1 MYTLEVY
8 DTIVNS
14 LYSYELPTNI
24 VNNICVLH
32 AHLGVSNHHN
42 KHKSLDTSV
51 RRSKHESTEL
61 WKKKEVFKATVIV
74 KKEGA
79 DVLFGDLKKYL
90 NKMTTANYDVQ
101 KNNAIETIN
110 SIIKLDEEE
119 AEEDEDDDNSETK
132 TKNKYVSQIVD
143 TLLHVACS
151 NQYYS
156 MLYAEL
162 YVSIMSL
169 HEYFASTCTVIYD
182 KLVSA
187 LDKIEFVDPNIDYN
201 KYCIVNKQND
211 ERRALMLF
219 IINSYKNGVFT
230 IEQVSDIAVKI
241 IKMIDGSVC
250 DITHAEEINELTEI
264 MNIFVTNMHTEI
276 SKNEGL
282 LFIKEKLDCYSKYKT
297 KEYPGMSSRT
307 IFKYMDMMD
316 LLK

>member
-1 MYTLEVY
+1 MYTLAFYE
-8 DTIVNS
+8 TIATS

-24 VNNICVLH
+24 MNNICVLH
-32 AHLGVSNHHN
+32 AHLGVNTHHN
-42 KHKSLDTSV
+42 KHKNTDTQT
-51 RRSKHESTEL
+51 RRSKHESAEL
-61 WKKKEVFKATVIV
+61 WKKKEIFKATVLV

-219 IINSYKNGVFT
+219 IVNSYKNSVFT

-241 IKMIDGSVC
+241 IKMIDDSAC
-250 DITHAEEINELTEI
+250 NTNDIEQINELTEI
-264 MNIFVTNMHTEI
+264 MNIFVTNMHAEI
-276 SKNEGL
+276 KNNDCL
-282 LFIKEKLDCYSKYKT
+282 LFIKEKIDGYSKYKT